1 VTALGPSQPDRP
13 FHGLWSL
20 WDMLRIFG
28 KPFVDATSL
37 IGQLIAWVQTQKFSS
52 FNDKGKKEI
61 TDVLD
66 KLIDQAKALGLPLTT
81 ISADRLRSEINKQNS
96 NRAILRHAMVELQY
110 RLTDEIDSTYLL
122 SLSQRERDL
131 YEPTLPLWGMEVSL
145 QFPSIAYEI
154 DEAAKCI
161 ALRRATASAFHS
173 IRSLEAAIRAMSRC
187 LGIPDP
193 TRASGRNWG
202 NLLKA
207 IKTEIDVRWP
217 NTTDRLLG
225 DGRMFEETYGALAG
239 MQNPYRNATMHLD
252 HKYTEDEA
260 QNLFE
265 IVKGFMNRI
274 ADRMDENGDPK
285 A

>member
-1 VTALGPSQPDRP
+1 MNLGN
-13 FHGLWSL
+13 
-20 WDMLRIFG
+20 
-28 KPFVDATSL
+28 V
-37 IGQLIAWVQTQKFSS
+37 
-52 FNDKGKKEI
+52 
-61 TDVLD
+61 
-66 KLIDQAKALGLPLTT
+66 
-81 ISADRLRSEINKQNS
+81 
-96 NRAILRHAMVELQY
+96 
-110 RLTDEIDSTYLL
+110 
-122 SLSQRERDL
+122 
-131 YEPTLPLWGMEVSL
+131 
-145 QFPSIAYEI
+145 
-154 DEAAKCI
+154 

-193 TRASGRNWG
+193 TRAAGRNWG
-202 NLLKA
+202 SLLKA
-207 IKTEIDVRWP
+207 IKTEIDVRWSP
-217 NTTDRLLG
+217 ADRLLG
-225 DGRMFEETYGALAG
+225 DGRTFEETYAALAA